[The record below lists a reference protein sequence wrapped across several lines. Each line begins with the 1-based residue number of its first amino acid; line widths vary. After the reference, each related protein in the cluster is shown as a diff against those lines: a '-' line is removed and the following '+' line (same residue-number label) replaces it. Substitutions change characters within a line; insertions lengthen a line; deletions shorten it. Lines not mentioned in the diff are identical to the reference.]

1 MISIIGKNR
10 YSITEKSWKKL
21 ELNNKSIALNI
32 VFVPNNTEETKSG
45 RQLKNNLKREYEII
59 LLMITDCEKLHYL
72 AVKKVSALL
81 REVTSKHAAD
91 FCC

>member
-1 MISIIGKNR
+1 MEKNR

>member
-1 MISIIGKNR
+1 
-10 YSITEKSWKKL
+10 
-21 ELNNKSIALNI
+21 
-32 VFVPNNTEETKSG
+32 
-45 RQLKNNLKREYEII
+45 
-59 LLMITDCEKLHYL
+59 MITDCEKLHYL